1 MLVSLCV
8 KNFKFWFLIFICA
21 FGRRYF
27 SRKDI
32 QVIAGSGCPS
42 LDRKVVNSGKRLR
55 AHVGI
60 DEGTVCAQFSLHF
73 CLSSFISVCYSLYFI
88 IIEEL

>member
-1 MLVSLCV
+1 MLVSLSV
-8 KNFKFWFLIFICA
+8 EFVEFWFLIFICA
-21 FGRRYF
+21 FGCRNL

-55 AHVGI
+55 AHVGL
-60 DEGTVCAQFSLHF
+60 DEGTVCAQFSLLF
-73 CLSSFISVCYSLYFI
+73 CLLSFKCEYYSLN
-88 IIEEL
+88 L